1 MFVST
6 QVQVAQLEST
16 LKADLTDKKAV
27 TDMLAKE
34 RENYAHLEGEFKD
47 LQSRYFKVKESLE
60 ALEEE
65 GGGGPRNTEPLADTR
80 EMQEAL
86 ALLRQQKEK
95 AGLPPSQPSFLEAV
109 DTAKTDKQAEL
120 NELQV
125 QHVEAVN
132 ELEKTRPLLK
142 AQGNINR
149 ELRNEVDALKTRLQQ
164 VLHSYLHSD
173 RKQLFISLLIFQQ
186 YMSTWWHFSY
196 YTEIINVIFELISIF
211 WLKKPVSIVANT
223 Y

>member
-1 MFVST
+1 M
-6 QVQVAQLEST
+6 AQLEST

-60 ALEEE
+60 ALEDE
-65 GGGGPRNTEPLADTR
+65 GGGGPRNPEPLADTR
-80 EMQEAL
+80 EIHDAL

-95 AGLPPSQPSFLEAV
+95 EPSQPSFLEAV
-109 DTAKTDKQAEL
+109 DTSKTDKHAEL

-132 ELEKTRPLLK
+132 ELEKTRSLLK

-164 VLHSYLHSD
+164 VLHSYL
-173 RKQLFISLLIFQQ
+173 
-186 YMSTWWHFSY
+186 
-196 YTEIINVIFELISIF
+196 
-211 WLKKPVSIVANT
+211 
-223 Y
+223 

>member
-1 MFVST
+1 MRKLNIINKNPVNWHPPPTWEKTLNSDDELSHNHVSERLF

-34 RENYAHLEGEFKD
+34 RENYAHLEGEFKE

-60 ALEEE
+60 ALEDE
-65 GGGGPRNTEPLADTR
+65 GGGGPRNPEPLADTR
-80 EMQEAL
+80 EMQDAL

-95 AGLPPSQPSFLEAV
+95 AGPSQPSFLEAV
-109 DTAKTDKQAEL
+109 DTSKTDKQAEL

-132 ELEKTRPLLK
+132 ELEKTRSLLK

-164 VLHSYLHSD
+164 VLHSYL
-173 RKQLFISLLIFQQ
+173 
-186 YMSTWWHFSY
+186 
-196 YTEIINVIFELISIF
+196 
-211 WLKKPVSIVANT
+211 
-223 Y
+223 